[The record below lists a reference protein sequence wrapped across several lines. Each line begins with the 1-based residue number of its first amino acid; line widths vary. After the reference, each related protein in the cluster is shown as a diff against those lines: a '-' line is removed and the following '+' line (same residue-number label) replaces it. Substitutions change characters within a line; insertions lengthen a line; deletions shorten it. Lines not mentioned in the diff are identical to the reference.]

1 MAGIEGKKVL
11 AIVTNYGI
19 EQDELVVPV
28 EKLKEAGAKVTIAAV
43 EKDTI
48 KTLVGDKD
56 PGKDVEA
63 DIALSDADAS
73 DYDALLIAGGTI
85 NADTLRTE
93 EKATD
98 LVKAFTGAGKIIAAI
113 CHAPWVLV
121 EAGVLQGKTLTS
133 FASVQ
138 TDVRNAGGSWVDESV
153 KVCPTAGWT
162 LITSR
167 DPDDLG
173 DFVPAIVD
181 ALG

>member
-28 EKLKEAGAKVTIAAV
+28 EKLKEAGAQVTIAAV

-63 DIALSDADAS
+63 DIALADANAA

-93 EKATD
+93 DKATD
-98 LVKAFTGAGKIIAAI
+98 LAKAFAAAGKTVAAI

-133 FASVQ
+133 FPSLQ
-138 TDVRNAGGSWVDESV
+138 TDVRNAGGTWVDESV
-153 KVCPTAGWT
+153 KVCPTENWT

-173 DFVPAIVD
+173 DFVPAIID